1 MNFRLPGALMIRLLL
16 PSLLFLLPAFMAA
29 QNEVDQMGDRPKR
42 TIWLFGPTVMVG
54 WNNHTGQLDP
64 AESLLCGA
72 ADNGS
77 AWGFGAGVSAEWLP
91 SARNWSLLARLTY
104 EERPGGSFSEI
115 PAEPLSPSDPENPEG
130 RTTWMEISYSLLNAE
145 VLFKREVLVF
155 NDLRIALGAGPAF
168 QYVLAG
174 NVRQG
179 YETDSSAGICY
190 DGEIPDLNPLR
201 FSLKAGVQGEIPLFD
216 NEWIITPGIY
226 YDYGLTNVEASESWQ
241 VNSVMFQID
250 VRTVLR

>member
-1 MNFRLPGALMIRLLL
+1 MNFQLPGALMSRSFL
-16 PSLLFLLPAFMAA
+16 SSFLFLLPVFMVA
-29 QNEVDQMGDRPKR
+29 QTEADQIGDMPER
-42 TIWLFGPTVMVG
+42 TMWLFGPTVMVG
-54 WNNHTGQLDP
+54 WNNHTGQIDP
-64 AESLLCGA
+64 AESLLCGP

-104 EERPGGSFSEI
+104 EERPGGSFREI

-145 VLFKREVLVF
+145 VLFKREVLTF
-155 NDLRIALGAGPAF
+155 KDLRVALEAGPAC
-168 QYVLAG
+168 QYVLTG

-190 DGEIPDLNPLR
+190 DGEIPELNPLR
-201 FSLKAGVQGEIPLFD
+201 FSLKAGVQGEISLFD
-216 NEWIITPGIY
+216 NAWIVTPGIY
-226 YDYGLTNVEASESWQ
+226 YDYGLTNMEASENWQ
-241 VNSVMFQID
+241 VNSVIFQID
-250 VRTVLR
+250 FRTSFR